1 MSHPM
6 HVLYSASFPSPKSFL
21 RESRFSS
28 LRGSD
33 GCSGWNSVWM
43 TNIDAPFFHS
53 IQCSSSTVMVMMS
66 SMKPS
71 IDASAAVM
79 YTARGYSFDIWLSEC
94 CLSFFGSEYMCGE
107 LRLSAYQDLSL
118 SISLPG
124 YIDDFLTVVYSAS
137 VGVVP
142 KGNLRQIRDSFSTI
156 AMQVDAVV
164 AFAWIRR

>member
-1 MSHPM
+1 
-6 HVLYSASFPSPKSFL
+6 
-21 RESRFSS
+21 
-28 LRGSD
+28 
-33 GCSGWNSVWM
+33 
-43 TNIDAPFFHS
+43 
-53 IQCSSSTVMVMMS
+53 
-66 SMKPS
+66 
-71 IDASAAVM
+71 
-79 YTARGYSFDIWLSEC
+79 
-94 CLSFFGSEYMCGE
+94 MCGE